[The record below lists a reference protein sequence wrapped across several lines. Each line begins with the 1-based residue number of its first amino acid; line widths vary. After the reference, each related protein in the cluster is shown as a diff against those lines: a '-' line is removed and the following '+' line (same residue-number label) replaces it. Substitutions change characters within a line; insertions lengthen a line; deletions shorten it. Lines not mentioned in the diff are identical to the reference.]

1 MWMRCA
7 VLGVAPPI
15 QARINKFCGAKNSF
29 RYIINAF
36 MSWTTGGNDDMEIAL
51 ILRVSKI
58 CRTSSLR
65 TNEDVQQRRRVE
77 KIKRVRK

>member
-1 MWMRCA
+1 
-7 VLGVAPPI
+7 
-15 QARINKFCGAKNSF
+15 
-29 RYIINAF
+29 